1 MAEVMDSIKVTPSGQ
16 GCGASVTGI
25 DISQPLSPETVA
37 ELRKAW
43 LEHHVLAFP
52 NQKLDH
58 DQFERFAS
66 YFGEFGDDPFFNPLP
81 GRQHI
86 AAVRREADDTSPIFA
101 EFWHSDWSFLPK
113 PPSAT
118 FLYSIDIPPMG
129 GDTHFSNQ
137 HLSYESMPA
146 DMKQKCESL
155 TAVHSAEIG
164 YAPGKGV
171 YATKD
176 KMGSMDI
183 KPSEEAYKRERHPL
197 IATHDE
203 TGRKGLLSGVSYW
216 VGFESEEDGT
226 VMDDEEARAF
236 GMGLNAWQSKEEFM
250 YVHKWEKDMLVMW
263 DNRST
268 VHKANG
274 GYEGHRRELHRITI
288 Y

>member
-1 MAEVMDSIKVTPSGQ
+1 MAEVLDSIKVTPSGQ
-16 GCGASVTGI
+16 GCGASITGI

-52 NQKLDH
+52 NQRLDH

-197 IATHDE
+197 IATHEE

-216 VGFESEEDGT
+216 VGFENEEDGT

>member
-1 MAEVMDSIKVTPSGQ
+1 MTEVIENIIVTPSGQ
-16 GCGASVTGI
+16 GCGASVTGV
-25 DISQPLSPETVA
+25 DIGQPLSKEIVA
-37 ELRKAW
+37 EIRKAW

-58 DQFERFAS
+58 DQFERFAG

-101 EFWHSDWSFLPK
+101 EYWHSDWSFLSK

-118 FLYSIDIPPMG
+118 FLYSIEIPPMG

-137 HLSYESMPA
+137 HLSYEQMPE
-146 DMKQKCESL
+146 DLKTKCESL
-155 TAVHSAEIG
+155 TAVHSAALG
-164 YAPGKGV
+164 YAPKTGA

-183 KPSEEAYKRERHPL
+183 KTSEEALKREKHPL

-216 VGFESEEDGT
+216 VGFENSEDGSAMSEEDA
-226 VMDDEEARAF
+226 MAF
-236 GMGLNAWQSKEEFM
+236 GLQLNEWQSKEEFM
-250 YVHKWEKDMLVMW
+250 YIHKWEEDMLVMW